1 MSSGI
6 WYSRCGSVSSP
17 WLRRRLVLHASVFET
32 VGPFTTRALMAVLE
46 MLSEMISSKELLR
59 LVTLAELVDV
69 V

>member
-1 MSSGI
+1 
-6 WYSRCGSVSSP
+6 
-17 WLRRRLVLHASVFET
+17 
-32 VGPFTTRALMAVLE
+32 MAVLE